1 MKKILAVFIALSVL
15 VISCAP
21 KARCGGTKKQ
31 ANKRSKKMQSF
42 APGMVY

>member
-1 MKKILAVFIALSVL
+1 MRKIFALCIALSFL
-15 VISCAP
+15 AMGCAP